1 MIADVCAFRVL
12 AMCSKVNT
20 RLALARLRLQS
31 TKRQSQLK
39 PQRKEIAK
47 LLDEGKEVTA
57 RALTEQLIRDEKSI
71 QAYSQLD
78 IFCEQ
83 FLARLDAITRELNMP
98 KDLIVCLCTLVYAAP
113 RVDVEELKKVAANLE
128 LRYGTLWADSC
139 HSNLHGQVHP
149 QVFSNLGIGRS
160 SAAMVDEYMVEIANE
175 FEIDWRPLV
184 PTPTEQEFESTYRA
198 AKGLSVSQSMASPKT
213 VQVTNGTNSAN
224 QHFPSPSQ
232 TSLSSASNQHHE
244 QHPSIN
250 GSHPP
255 QAQPSAPFHEGIQ
268 TSSSHSQPPSSIP
281 TTLSGKSIERS
292 LSPPIEFVRL
302 NGFVGGSSVEEEL
315 VMIEML
321 PNVPDNMAVSMDR
334 VPIASEGG
342 VIVTHEEDEED
353 GLEVGSHRTRGFRG
367 RYDTSHTL
375 DYNDSSISITDEDIY
390 DEIITWED
398 IPDGPV
404 FETKSTTPY
413 SYSSSLGSSTPKRT
427 SQATTTMKEGSISS
441 NSSINSN
448 INNPAEQQDDPL
460 LARFNR
466 LKNGI

>member
-1 MIADVCAFRVL
+1 
-12 AMCSKVNT
+12 MCSKVNT

-83 FLARLDAITRELNMP
+83 FLARLDAITRETNMP
-98 KDLIVCLCTLVYAAP
+98 KDLVVCLCSLVYAAP

-128 LRYGTLWADSC
+128 LKYGTLWADSC

-160 SAAMVDEYMVEIANE
+160 SAAMVDEYMIKIAKE
-175 FEIDWRPLV
+175 HEIDWRPLI
-184 PTPTEQEFESTYRA
+184 PTPTEQELESTYRA
-198 AKGLSVSQSMASPKT
+198 AKGLSSTQSIASPK
-213 VQVTNGTNSAN
+213 VMHAANATNLTN
-224 QHFPSPSQ
+224 QHFSSPMQSHPS
-232 TSLSSASNQHHE
+232 TSNQHPNQ
-244 QHPSIN
+244 QHLYK
-250 GSHPP
+250 GTHHVE
-255 QAQPSAPFHEGIQ
+255 PSAPFHDEMQ
-268 TSSSHSQPPSSIP
+268 TSSASHYQQFSSNQV
-281 TTLSGKSIERS
+281 TLSGKSIERS
-292 LSPPIEFVRL
+292 SSPPIEFLRL

-315 VMIEML
+315 VMIDML

-334 VPIASEGG
+334 VPVASEGG
-342 VIVTHEEDEED
+342 VIVTHEDDDDDDD
-353 GLEVGSHRTRGFRG
+353 GLETVEKGKHGFNDG
-367 RYDTSHTL
+367 DDTSETFN
-375 DYNDSSISITDEDIY
+375 YNDSSISITDEDIY

-404 FETKSTTPY
+404 FASTSAPPPV
-413 SYSSSLGSSTPKRT
+413 SSSSNVTQSSSSQNASRGSTNNN
-427 SQATTTMKEGSISS
+427 S
-441 NSSINSN
+441 NSSFG
-448 INNPAEQQDDPL
+448 EDPL

-466 LKNGI
+466 LKNSF